1 MAVSE
6 RSKIAET
13 HVSDSIEAST
23 ITGQI
28 IIQLAKL
35 GGLKVVGVADLSK
48 HRQLLQSIGT
58 GMLSYSLI
66 GEAIANTIY
75 RHSG

>member
-58 GMLSYSLI
+58 GMLSYSRVI
-66 GEAIANTIY
+66 GSMTY
-75 RHSG
+75 MSFRHSS